1 MIPKF
6 ANFLFLASIFFL
18 PWQTAMIL
26 STMEVSGEPSALG
39 VFLIYVVEVTIAF
52 AFLLRGRQQT
62 NPQVHRIIR
71 SVYFFLAATFFSL
84 SVSGVEWVGWFH
96 VIHVVSAVMLFS
108 LLIDERTSIRQV
120 LTIFLAG
127 LTVSILVGWFQV
139 LSGSS
144 PDSSLL
150 GIAAKDVAT
159 LGVAVVESGDER
171 LMRAYGTFPH
181 PNIFGGYVAF
191 GIVALAWLAR
201 FVHSKIRLLGALMAS
216 SLLGATLIITFSRSA
231 WLGLFIAF
239 LVLLGLM
246 LWQRR
251 IPPRRALPVMAL
263 GLVSI
268 LSTLFMFHAQ
278 VFSRFD
284 TSQRLEIISLEERAS
299 QYQTFSDVFFESPFL
314 GVGPGAYTFILERLD
329 PGHSVWSYRPIHNVY
344 LLMLAELGLVG
355 MVAFGWSLFSIN
367 PFAHTSMRTSGAIF
381 AGTVGILLFVIGVF
395 DHYLWTLWPGLA
407 LSALALGAMV
417 KWGSEDAIDPELISP
432 KNSSVRS

>member
-181 PNIFGGYVAF
+181 PNIFGGY
-191 GIVALAWLAR
+191 LA
-201 FVHSKIRLLGALMAS
+201 IG
-216 SLLGATLIITFSRSA
+216 
-231 WLGLFIAF
+231 
-239 LVLLGLM
+239 
-246 LWQRR
+246 
-251 IPPRRALPVMAL
+251 PPR
-263 GLVSI
+263 
-268 LSTLFMFHAQ
+268 
-278 VFSRFD
+278 
-284 TSQRLEIISLEERAS
+284 
-299 QYQTFSDVFFESPFL
+299 PFL
-314 GVGPGAYTFILERLD
+314 IQLD
-329 PGHSVWSYRPIHNVY
+329 
-344 LLMLAELGLVG
+344 
-355 MVAFGWSLFSIN
+355 
-367 PFAHTSMRTSGAIF
+367 
-381 AGTVGILLFVIGVF
+381 
-395 DHYLWTLWPGLA
+395 
-407 LSALALGAMV
+407 
-417 KWGSEDAIDPELISP
+417 
-432 KNSSVRS
+432 